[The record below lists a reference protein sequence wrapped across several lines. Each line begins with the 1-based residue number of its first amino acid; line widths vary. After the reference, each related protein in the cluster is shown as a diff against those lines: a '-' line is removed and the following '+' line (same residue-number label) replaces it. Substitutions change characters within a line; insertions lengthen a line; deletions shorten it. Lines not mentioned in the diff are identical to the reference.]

1 MRRLL
6 LLAALTLGASA
17 AHADDGFFYLGAGIS
32 KNKVSEITNGGGSF
46 GDLDNT
52 SWKVLA
58 GFRPISVV
66 AVEADYLDLGSQT
79 NNCHEVAARRQH
91 ATDATRPS
99 PATRSGSCRS
109 RCRSSTCMARR
120 DSPRWKLEGTLRI
133 RHAPR
138 EPSSGSRSRAEFAWG
153 VGAQAHI
160 GKIGGRLEY
169 ESFSITNTS
178 GAKVFSLAVI
188 LSLL

>member
-1 MRRLL
+1 MRHLL
-6 LLAALTLGASA
+6 LMAALALGASA

-32 KNKVSEITNGGGSF
+32 KNKVSEITDGGGTF
-46 GDLDNT
+46 GDLDKT

-79 NNCHEVAARRQH
+79 KNFVDGSSHS
-91 ATDATRPS
+91 DAKAFAGYAVGFLPI
-99 PATRSGSCRS
+99 PVPFLDLYGKAGL
-109 RCRSSTCMARR
+109 A
-120 DSPRWKLEGTLRI
+120 RWKLDGTTG
-133 RHAPR
+133 AVVP
-138 EPSSGSRSRAEFAWG
+138 PGNFFAFSKQGTEFAWG
-153 VGAQAHI
+153 LGAQAHI
-160 GKIGGRLEY
+160 GNIGGRLEY
-169 ESFSITNTS
+169 ENFNIPNTS